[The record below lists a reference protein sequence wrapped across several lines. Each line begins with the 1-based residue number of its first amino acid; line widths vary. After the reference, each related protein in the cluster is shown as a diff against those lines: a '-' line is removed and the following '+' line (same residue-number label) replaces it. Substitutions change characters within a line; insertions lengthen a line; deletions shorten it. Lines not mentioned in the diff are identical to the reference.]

1 VPAHD
6 AGNLPPAVDP
16 AQLDLTPRNEAEEH
30 MISRTSIVAALFTSI
45 EDSSAWTE
53 LFARDN
59 CELRGE
65 NDLQIVIVE
74 ST

>member
-1 VPAHD
+1 
-6 AGNLPPAVDP
+6 
-16 AQLDLTPRNEAEEH
+16 